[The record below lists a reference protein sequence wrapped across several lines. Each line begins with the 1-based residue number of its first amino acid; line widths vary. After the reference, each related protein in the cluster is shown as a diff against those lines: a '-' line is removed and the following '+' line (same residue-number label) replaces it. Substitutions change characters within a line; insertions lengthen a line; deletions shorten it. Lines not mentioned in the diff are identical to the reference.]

1 MRQPVRRFGFT
12 LIELL
17 IVIAVIAALAAMGFP
32 IWGKIRRDAEI
43 NGTKA
48 LVQAVAL
55 AITSYER
62 KDWAYLTTPTLT
74 TPSVTFT
81 REPRIC
87 SLWDLNGDHVIDA
100 NPSLDDKLWLTTVP
114 LLPQAHP
121 AWTNNGN
128 TVTDYASTD
137 LPFRIQNL
145 AKNSSNLWIMSGGSY
160 VGFYDMTNIN
170 VASRFVHKATHQLRD
185 AWGEPLRI
193 AFAANTYGTVW
204 FGVWSAGPDK
214 ISAPDATVTDDITSW
229 K

>member
-81 REPRIC
+81 SEPRIC
-87 SLWDLNGDHVIDA
+87 SLWDLNGDNIIDT
-100 NPSLDDKLWLTTVP
+100 NPGLDTLIWSAGT
-114 LLPQAHP
+114 AH
-121 AWTNNGN
+121 ASWTNNGI
-128 TVTDYASTD
+128 TVSRNAPAD
-137 LPFRIQNL
+137 LPFRTQNL
-145 AKNSSNLWIMSGGSY
+145 VKNSSNLWTLSGGSY

-170 VASRFVHKATHQLRD
+170 VASRFVHKTTHQLRD

-214 ISAPDATVTDDITSW
+214 VSAPDATVTDDITSW

>member
-1 MRQPVRRFGFT
+1 MRHHARQSGFT

-62 KDWAYLTTPTLT
+62 KDWSYLTLNGAAIDAN
-74 TPSVTFT
+74 
-81 REPRIC
+81 PRVC
-87 SLWDLNGDHVIDA
+87 NLWDLNGDHIIDT
-100 NPSLDDKLWLTTVP
+100 NPGLDSLIWTKNTPHV
-114 LLPQAHP
+114 
-121 AWTNNGN
+121 AWVNNGN
-128 TVTDYASTD
+128 TITRTSPTDLDFRIRTMLASATVSYASY
-137 LPFRIQNL
+137 
-145 AKNSSNLWIMSGGSY
+145 SY
-160 VGFYDMTNIN
+160 AGFYDMTNIN
-170 VASRFVHKATHQLRD
+170 VASRFVHKTTRQLRD

-193 AFAANTYGTVW
+193 AFAANTYGTVG
-204 FGVWSAGPDK
+204 FGIWSAGPDK
-214 ISAPDATVTDDITSW
+214 VSAPDAAVTDDITSW